1 MEINIMTWPNLDIT
15 PMLEASR
22 KYMTE
27 KKNAM
32 PTVIAVKKL
41 TKLSKKQNS
50 IRKSIDSHPTKERNQ
65 P

>member
-1 MEINIMTWPNLDIT
+1 MEIDIMTWPNLDMT
-15 PMLEASR
+15 PMLESSR
-22 KYMTE
+22 KYMVE

-32 PTVIAVKKL
+32 TTVIAMKKL
-41 TKLSKKQNS
+41 IKLYKKQNS